1 MIARR
6 TAIRI
11 AAVIGAATVAAVVA
25 GRILAPAPRKLATPP
40 LAAEPEA
47 VGVARARWVVDL
59 GPGLTAPDRVVHPP
73 VVVGDRLLVAASRIG
88 FAALDVA
95 TGAVAW
101 RRPASPDLA
110 APLVLAPHDVIEV
123 SACDEP
129 IGVAAGRSVV
139 ACFARIDPLDIAA
152 RSAGAI
158 HAADADAAACLR
170 STAPWQVRGDA
181 TTILIRRDA
190 CALAVSLPAGVAAA
204 ISSDPPV
211 APPPEPGADC
221 GVTTDGTPWCQR
233 VEGGRSTVEVAG
245 VRVDGLAVLAAA
257 SDSARAVVVV
267 RRDASLVHDDVVGV
281 EDGAVVW
288 TWRLPEPA
296 QPRGTPIAI
305 ALVAG
310 GAYVVFDSTR
320 VAALAAP

>member
-1 MIARR
+1 
-6 TAIRI
+6 
-11 AAVIGAATVAAVVA
+11 
-25 GRILAPAPRKLATPP
+25 
-40 LAAEPEA
+40 
-47 VGVARARWVVDL
+47 
-59 GPGLTAPDRVVHPP
+59 
-73 VVVGDRLLVAASRIG
+73 
-88 FAALDVA
+88 
-95 TGAVAW
+95 VAW
-101 RRPASPDLA
+101 RRQPADLA
-110 APLVLAPHDVIEV
+110 APLVLAPDVIGWRR
-123 SACDEP
+123 AAA
-129 IGVAAGRSVV
+129 IGARPGARSWR
-139 ACFARIDPLDIAA
+139 ALIAA

-221 GVTTDGTPWCQR
+221 GVTAEGTPWCQR

-281 EDGAVVW
+281 ETARWWPGGCPS
-288 TWRLPEPA
+288 R
-296 QPRGTPIAI
+296 RSR
-305 ALVAG
+305 AG
-310 GAYVVFDSTR
+310 RRSR
-320 VAALAAP
+320 SRSSLAAPTSSSTAPGSRRSRRPDRARHGAAAGEDRP

>member
-59 GPGLTAPDRVVHPP
+59 GPGLTAPDRAVHAPI
-73 VVVGDRLLVAASRIG
+73 VVGNRLLVAASRIG

-123 SACDEP
+123 AACDEA
-129 IGVAAGRSVV
+129 IGVAAGRTVV

-152 RSAGAI
+152 RAAGAI
-158 HAADADAAACLR
+158 HAADADAAPCLA
-170 STAPWQVRGDA
+170 STAAWQLQGDA
-181 TTILIRRDA
+181 TAIVLRRDA
-190 CALAVSLPAGVAAA
+190 CALAVALPAGAATA
-204 ISSDPPV
+204 IAASPPR
-211 APPPEPGADC
+211 PPPEPGADC
-221 GVTTDGTPWCQR
+221 EATADGTPWCQR
-233 VEGGRSTVEVAG
+233 VADGRSTVEVAG
-245 VRVDGLAVLAAA
+245 VRVDGIAVLAAA

-267 RRDASLVHDDVVGV
+267 RRDASLAHDDVVGV

-296 QPRGTPIAI
+296 QPRATP
-305 ALVAG
+305 VAVTMIPG

>member
-1 MIARR
+1 MIRRR

-11 AAVIGAATVAAVVA
+11 AAVIGGASVAALLA
-25 GRILAPAPRKLATPP
+25 GRLIAPAPRKLAAPP

-47 VGVARARWVVDL
+47 VGVARTRWVVDL
-59 GPGLTAPDRVVHPP
+59 GPGLTAPDRAVHAPA
-73 VVVGDRLLVAASRIG
+73 VVGDRLLVAASRIG

-123 SACDEP
+123 AACDEP
-129 IGVAAGRSVV
+129 IGVAAGRTVV

-158 HAADADAAACLR
+158 HAADADAAPCLA
-170 STAPWQVRGDA
+170 STAPWTLRGDA
-181 TTILIRRDA
+181 TTIAISRDG
-190 CALAVSLPAGVAAA
+190 CALAVPLPVGAATA
-204 ISSDPPV
+204 IAATPPP
-211 APPPEPGADC
+211 PPPEPGADC
-221 GVTTDGTPWCQR
+221 GVAADGTPWCQR

-257 SDSARAVVVV
+257 TDSARAVIVV
-267 RRDASLVHDDVVGV
+267 RRDASLVHDDAIGI

-296 QPRGTPIAI
+296 RPRATPVAVTL
-305 ALVAG
+305 AAG
-310 GAYVVFDSTR
+310 GAYLVFDSTR
-320 VAALAAP
+320 VAALDAP

>member
-1 MIARR
+1 MITRR

-25 GRILAPAPRKLATPP
+25 GRLLAPTPRKLATPP

-47 VGVARARWVVDL
+47 VGVASARWVVDL

-73 VVVGDRLLVAASRIG
+73 VVVGDRLLVASSRIG

-95 TGAVAW
+95 TGGVAW

-129 IGVAAGRSVV
+129 IGVAAGRAVV

-158 HAADADAAACLR
+158 HAADADAAPCLT
-170 STAPWQVRGDA
+170 STAPWQLRGDA
-181 TTILIRRDA
+181 TTIAISRDG
-190 CALAVSLPAGVAAA
+190 CALAVPLPSGVATAIAA
-204 ISSDPPV
+204 TPPP
-211 APPPEPGADC
+211 PPPEPGADC

-233 VEGGRSTVEVAG
+233 VEGGRSSVEVAG

-267 RRDASLVHDDVVGV
+267 RRDASLIHDDVVGV

-296 QPRGTPIAI
+296 QPRGTPIAV